1 MLGYLR
7 RGTGKDPIH
16 YGIQGWERGR
26 GESELRLAE
35 RERQRNRLTERDLLS
50 DVFEKAR
57 LRHTGEGGRRCVCV
71 CGEGGGGIS
80 PKTAL
85 FFLGGS

>member
-1 MLGYLR
+1 M
-7 RGTGKDPIH
+7 GKR
-16 YGIQGWERGR
+16 QGRVRTETSR
-26 GESELRLAE
+26 E
-35 RERQRNRLTERDLLS
+35 REAEKQTDREDLLS

-57 LRHTGEGGRRCVCV
+57 LRHTGRGGWCVCV
-71 CGEGGGGIS
+71 CVARVYGGIS